1 MNLFDADDGDGEKSA
16 EIHCEIGTPEIESLK
31 KK

>member
-1 MNLFDADDGDGEKSA
+1 MKGFDADDGDDEKSA
-16 EIHCEIGTPEIESLK
+16 EIHYEMETPEIESLK